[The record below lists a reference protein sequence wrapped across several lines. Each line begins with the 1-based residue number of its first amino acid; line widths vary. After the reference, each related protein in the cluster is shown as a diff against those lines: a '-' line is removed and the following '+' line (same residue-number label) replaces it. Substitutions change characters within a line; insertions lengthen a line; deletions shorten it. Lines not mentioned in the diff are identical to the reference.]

1 MAMGWMFVT
10 NLGSEVGIL
19 VVVLLDDG
27 VRDWDGSDGYDIRLL
42 GRFGL
47 CLPIDVQ
54 LPPNCL
60 HLSLD
65 GGVPFLHSM
74 NFHRQQHFHLYC
86 CHFCARKRKMC
97 LIPPF

>member
-42 GRFGL
+42 SRFGL
-47 CLPIDVQ
+47 CLPIDVPTH
-54 LPPNCL
+54 LKWRL
-60 HLSLD
+60 HIVKTKIFFIKVTPL
-65 GGVPFLHSM
+65 FLVIKVQ
-74 NFHRQQHFHLYC
+74 NN
-86 CHFCARKRKMC
+86 K
-97 LIPPF
+97 